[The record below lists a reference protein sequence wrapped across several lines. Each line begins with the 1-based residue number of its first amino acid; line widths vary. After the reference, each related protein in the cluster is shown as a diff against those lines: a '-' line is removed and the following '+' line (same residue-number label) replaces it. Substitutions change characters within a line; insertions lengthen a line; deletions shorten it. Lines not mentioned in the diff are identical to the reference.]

1 MISIMDPVSL
11 VETDKIVELVKR
23 LISTPSMSGE
33 EHRLV
38 DWLESYFK
46 YIGLYDVERFPVE
59 EAGDSLVGCIKGPEA
74 GPTVMR
80 NFHVDTFNAFEG
92 WETEPLVP
100 VVKNRRIYGLGAHDM
115 KSGAA
120 CILDAVDAIV
130 KSGVELNGSVLV
142 TATTDEENWSRGVH
156 ALIDS
161 GVLKDVDFCIV
172 PEQSEMGTIT
182 IGQLGR
188 HVFHLQFFGKA
199 VHAVF
204 EGGINAVVDAS
215 KVAIAISKMG
225 KNELGY
231 MREYRKR
238 GSICVTGLSGGGT
251 DILVPEYAELWIDRH
266 ILPNQT
272 VQEAALQI
280 HEVVRRAS
288 IESRYKLTWDKRPT
302 PAPTSYITP
311 PDSKLVQTVTKNL
324 EKFSGRKVRYV
335 VETSVADTNHI
346 VVHGGIPTIILGP
359 DGGNTCEANEYVEI
373 SSLSVVTKTII
384 RSVMDLLS

>member
-1 MISIMDPVSL
+1 MDPVTL
-11 VETDKIVELVKR
+11 VETGKIVELAKT
-23 LISTPSMSGE
+23 LISMPSVSGD
-33 EHRLV
+33 EHSLV

-46 YIGLYDVERFPVE
+46 YIGLVDVERLPVE
-59 EAGDSLVGCIKGPEA
+59 EAGDTLIGWIRGPED
-74 GPTVMR
+74 GPTVML

-92 WETEPLVP
+92 WETEPFVP
-100 VVKNRRIYGLGAHDM
+100 VVKNRRVYGLGAHDM
-115 KSGAA
+115 KGGAA
-120 CILDAVDAIV
+120 CLLTAVDAIV
-130 KSGVELNGSVLV
+130 RSGVELGGSVLV
-142 TATTDEENWSRGVH
+142 SATTDEENWSRGAH

-161 GVLKDVDFCIV
+161 GALRDVDHCIV

-188 HVFHLQFFGKA
+188 HVFRLQFYGKA

-215 KVAIAISKMG
+215 KVAVAVSMMG
-225 KNELGY
+225 RDELGY
-231 MREYRKR
+231 MREYGKR

-272 VQEAALQI
+272 VEEAAFQI
-280 HEVVRRAS
+280 HEVVRKAG
-288 IESRYKLTWDKRPT
+288 IESRYKLTWDERPT

-311 PDSKLVQTVTKNL
+311 PESELVKTVARNL
-324 EKFSGRKVRYV
+324 EKFSGRRVRYV

-346 VVHGGIPTIILGP
+346 AVHGGVPTIILGP
-359 DGGNTCEANEYVEI
+359 DGGNTCEANEYVEV
-373 SSLSVVTKTII
+373 SSLPVVTKTII
-384 RSVMDLLS
+384 GSVMDLLS